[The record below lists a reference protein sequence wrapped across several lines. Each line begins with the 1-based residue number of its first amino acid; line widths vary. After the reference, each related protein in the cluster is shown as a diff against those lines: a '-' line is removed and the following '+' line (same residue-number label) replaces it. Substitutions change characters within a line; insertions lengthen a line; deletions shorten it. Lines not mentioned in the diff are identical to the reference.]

1 MKTSNRFAA
10 IALTAGALVMTCAG
24 AANAQLPENM
34 KFTTTFPFMVGST
47 TLPAGAYTVRPLP
60 QDNALLEIS
69 NGRNT
74 VLVLTE
80 NDSPKAQPRQ
90 DEVIFVKHDDN
101 YVLKNIWDSATRSGV
116 EPVPT
121 RAERQMMHDKS
132 AR

>member
-10 IALTAGALVMTCAG
+10 IAFAAGALVMTCAG

-69 NGRNT
+69 NGHNT

-80 NDSPKAQPRQ
+80 NDSPKVQPRQ
-90 DEVIFVKHDDN
+90 DEVIFVKRDDS

-121 RAERQMMHDKS
+121 HAERESMHLRAK
-132 AR
+132 